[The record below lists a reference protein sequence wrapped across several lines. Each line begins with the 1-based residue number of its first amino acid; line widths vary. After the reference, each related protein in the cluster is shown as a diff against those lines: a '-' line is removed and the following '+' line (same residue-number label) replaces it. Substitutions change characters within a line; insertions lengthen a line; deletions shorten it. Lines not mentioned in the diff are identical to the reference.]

1 MLSTDSIQYTSKNN
15 KVSEHYVSVGFN
27 SGINILFI
35 YFKALN
41 LCVSLKFKVLLVK
54 WCPGEQ
60 HNL

>member
-35 YFKALN
+35 FFQSFKFM
-41 LCVSLKFKVLLVK
+41 CKFKV
-54 WCPGEQ
+54 
-60 HNL
+60 